1 MNPDGLRFARLF
13 RQARELTGIR
23 QCDLAE
29 LAAEDGLEILDFED
43 PEPGCAACLM
53 PDPSGR
59 GGAIFLQPGQNRGRR
74 RFSVAHEL
82 GHYHIPTHTNGPR
95 ECGESALQATDG
107 YGGRVEWEANSF
119 AAELLMPTRLFRRDA
134 RGRDVSFEVAYDL
147 MSQDMYDVSATAA
160 ARQMVQV
167 SNEPCALVVT
177 RQGRVEWQERS
188 RFYYPMATRGQLV
201 RGGTIAAAVTGG
213 ESPNAGAEPVDPA
226 DWMDRLPEGDFTL
239 LESTHVIPSLEQV
252 LSLLWIPDLEE

>member
-1 MNPDGLRFARLF
+1 
-13 RQARELTGIR
+13 
-23 QCDLAE
+23 
-29 LAAEDGLEILDFED
+29 
-43 PEPGCAACLM
+43 
-53 PDPSGR
+53 
-59 GGAIFLQPGQNRGRR
+59 
-74 RFSVAHEL
+74 
-82 GHYHIPTHTNGPR
+82 
-95 ECGESALQATDG
+95 
-107 YGGRVEWEANSF
+107 
-119 AAELLMPTRLFRRDA
+119 MPTRLFRRDA
-134 RGRDVSFEVAYDL
+134 RTRDVSFEVAYEL

-160 ARQMVQV
+160 ARRMVQV
-167 SNEPCALVVT
+167 TNEPCALVVT

-213 ESPNAGAEPVDPA
+213 DSPNAGAEPVDPA